1 MYNKKRKLRN
11 IYRQKCNTIST
22 KSKTKNPKA
31 LISIKQGVEGT
42 YGEEKTAEEHIEQI
56 QITGEETTVIIQA
69 KDPNDPTR
77 IKEYSVTIK
86 YKSNNA
92 DLELIQVDGKDAIE
106 TEEGYYAVTTETA
119 TTARI
124 YVKATNEYAK
134 VTIGD
139 NEAEQGAS
147 RRTIT
152 LSQEKKTII
161 QITIKS
167 QDESVTKTFNVIIE
181 RKSDDT
187 SCNININN
195 ETADEID
202 TTTNTYTKYI
212 ERNDTQATIQ
222 VTANNDEATIE
233 MAGNTQTKTIT
244 TTVDIASEIT
254 EITATVT
261 AENGKQL
268 NTISNCKKINRHK
281 HKNSKSR

>member
-1 MYNKKRKLRN
+1 MENVDITAIAESSYATVKIADGDYSENNTQNATITMNEETKEIAITIKAENGETKEYKVTIQKVTDLGLESVKIDDNECTIKNGSYEIFIDRN
-11 IYRQKCNTIST
+11 VTQSALKV
-22 KSKTKNPKA
+22 KPKNPKA

-77 IKEYSVTIK
+77 IKESSVTIK

-167 QDESVTKTFNVIIE
+167 
-181 RKSDDT
+181 
-187 SCNININN
+187 
-195 ETADEID
+195 
-202 TTTNTYTKYI
+202 
-212 ERNDTQATIQ
+212 
-222 VTANNDEATIE
+222 
-233 MAGNTQTKTIT
+233 
-244 TTVDIASEIT
+244 
-254 EITATVT
+254 
-261 AENGKQL
+261 
-268 NTISNCKKINRHK
+268 KKIL
-281 HKNSKSR
+281 

>member
-1 MYNKKRKLRN
+1 MENVDITAIAESSYATVKIADGDYSENNTQNATITMDEGTKEITITIKAENGETKEYKVTIQKVTDLGLESVKIDDNECTIKNGSYEIFIDRN
-11 IYRQKCNTIST
+11 VTQSALKV
-22 KSKTKNPKA
+22 KPKNPKA

-139 NEAEQGAS
+139 IHIPG
-147 RRTIT
+147 RCF
-152 LSQEKKTII
+152 LK
-161 QITIKS
+161 
-167 QDESVTKTFNVIIE
+167 
-181 RKSDDT
+181 
-187 SCNININN
+187 
-195 ETADEID
+195 
-202 TTTNTYTKYI
+202 
-212 ERNDTQATIQ
+212 
-222 VTANNDEATIE
+222 
-233 MAGNTQTKTIT
+233 
-244 TTVDIASEIT
+244 
-254 EITATVT
+254 
-261 AENGKQL
+261 
-268 NTISNCKKINRHK
+268 
-281 HKNSKSR
+281 

>member
-1 MYNKKRKLRN
+1 MFIHRN
-11 IYRQKCNTIST
+11 EETKEIAITIKAENGETKEYKVTIQKVTDLGLESVKIDDNECTIKNGSYEIFIDRNVT
-22 KSKTKNPKA
+22 QSALKVKPKNPKA

-152 LSQEKKTII
+152 L
-161 QITIKS
+161 
-167 QDESVTKTFNVIIE
+167 
-181 RKSDDT
+181 RK
-187 SCNININN
+187 
-195 ETADEID
+195 
-202 TTTNTYTKYI
+202 
-212 ERNDTQATIQ
+212 Q
-222 VTANNDEATIE
+222 
-233 MAGNTQTKTIT
+233 
-244 TTVDIASEIT
+244 
-254 EITATVT
+254 
-261 AENGKQL
+261 
-268 NTISNCKKINRHK
+268 
-281 HKNSKSR
+281 

>member
-1 MYNKKRKLRN
+1 MYNKNGSYEIFIDRN
-11 IYRQKCNTIST
+11 VTQSALKVKPKIQSINSN
-22 KSKTKNPKA
+22 KTRSRRN
-31 LISIKQGVEGT
+31 LWRR
-42 YGEEKTAEEHIEQI
+42 KTAEEHIEQI

-167 QDESVTKTFNVIIE
+167 QDESVTKH
-181 RKSDDT
+181 S
-187 SCNININN
+187 
-195 ETADEID
+195 
-202 TTTNTYTKYI
+202 
-212 ERNDTQATIQ
+212 
-222 VTANNDEATIE
+222 
-233 MAGNTQTKTIT
+233 M
-244 TTVDIASEIT
+244 
-254 EITATVT
+254 
-261 AENGKQL
+261 
-268 NTISNCKKINRHK
+268 
-281 HKNSKSR
+281 

>member
-1 MYNKKRKLRN
+1 MYNKNGSYEIFIDRN
-11 IYRQKCNTIST
+11 VTQSALKV
-22 KSKTKNPKA
+22 KPKNPKA

-124 YVKATNEYAK
+124 YVKAINEYAK

-261 AENGKQL
+261 AENGE
-268 NTISNCKKINRHK
+268 TAEYHIRIV
-281 HKNSKSR
+281 KNQQTQA